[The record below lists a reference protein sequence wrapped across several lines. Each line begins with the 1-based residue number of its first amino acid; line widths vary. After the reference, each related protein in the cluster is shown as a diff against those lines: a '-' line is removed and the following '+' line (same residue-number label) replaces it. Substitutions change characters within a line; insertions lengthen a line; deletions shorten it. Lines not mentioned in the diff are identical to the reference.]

1 MRRLFLLLLPV
12 LLMFGGPAWAQQAAW
27 QITEVSGEVAVVHE
41 GRRSA
46 ARRGQLLAGGAT
58 LITAARAR
66 AVLVRGN
73 DYTIV
78 SPSSRIRIP
87 DAAQQGRNPVLRM
100 LADWGTAL
108 FRIER
113 RQAPHFQVQTPY
125 LAAVVKG
132 TVFSVTVGGSGAS
145 VQVTEGAVEVST
157 ADGGAAE
164 LVRPGNVAAVDA
176 ADLRQLTIDGEN
188 ARTVRSAGTALPGVA
203 TVPVEERATPAAE
216 PAGPAAEP
224 SPAAGAAAESRDARA
239 PAAAAEIGEPIATGP
254 VSLAGVT
261 GGLIEGTA
269 SVDIDAIVADTRR
282 DNVADAGQSAPPPTD
297 ITGGSGPL
305 PAIGLPAGVEDVGAG
320 TGSELTGGAGA
331 GGGASLPGNDAGDS
345 GGGGGSTE
353 GGSGAG
359 GDDRAASNDD
369 SGSSDGSG
377 SGGGA
382 AGSGSGSSGSDDDGA
397 GSTGSGSGVGVC
409 LPGDLLCVG
418 LGGDDDDDS
427 SGSGGSSG
435 SDDGDD
441 SSGSG
446 STDDDDGAAGT
457 GDGGV
462 GVCLPGDLL
471 CVGLGGDND
480 GSSGSG
486 GSSGSDDGDDS
497 SGSGGSGSSDDD
509 DDRTA
514 GAGDGGDGVCLPGD
528 LLCVGLGGD
537 DDDDSSGSGGSSG
550 SDDGDDSSG
559 SGGSGSSDDDDD
571 GSAGAGDGGVGVCL
585 PGDLLCV
592 GLGGDDDDD
601 SSGSGGSSGSDDD
614 DDSSGSGGS
623 GSDDGSSGGSG
634 SGSSDDDDDGS
645 AGADDGG
652 VDVCLPGDLLCVG
665 LGGDDDDDD
674 SSGTDSGSS
683 DDDDSDSSGSGS
695 GDDVSNSDED
705 DGGVDVCLPGDLLCV
720 GLGRDDDGV

>member
-446 STDDDDGAAGT
+446 
-457 GDGGV
+457 
-462 GVCLPGDLL
+462 
-471 CVGLGGDND
+471 
-480 GSSGSG
+480 
-486 GSSGSDDGDDS
+486 
-497 SGSGGSGSSDDD
+497 
-509 DDRTA
+509 
-514 GAGDGGDGVCLPGD
+514 
-528 LLCVGLGGD
+528 
-537 DDDDSSGSGGSSG
+537 
-550 SDDGDDSSG
+550 
-559 SGGSGSSDDDDD
+559 GSGSSDDDDD